1 MGIIDLDKEEID
13 PKETPEDFK
22 GKLLWGIGYNAEENA
37 VEVTPLNNG
46 ILVFKG
52 IQMLEWL
59 VEDVT
64 RCFGGEMRTA
74 DIDLRDMTLGELDE
88 IFRNEYNDPKIRAK
102 LLDLQLEKEEK
113 IAKQIVNMIVWQ
125 NSKISTANKILNE
138 AKKMLEECAIKEPIS
153 IEDLKPLSKNPKEQ
167 LKAFESKKKFNS
179 KESKMVY
186 RDGKVIII

>member
-167 LKAFESKKKFNS
+167 LKEFESKKKFNS